1 MKIKENKMDS
11 MGSLFEFV
19 VFIFLC
25 MMLYVTVLKTIY
37 DPEVNKLNR
46 YGRIVLICGISV
58 VVVSYLLYLL
68 PKYIDMSQFV
78 F

>member
-1 MKIKENKMDS
+1 MDS